1 MKTTHKLLACL
12 LCLSAFA
19 LCACDDSA
27 FESMNTNSK
36 RSSNADPNYQLT
48 QCEAQ
53 IWGFWLWHETTLNYV
68 SPFCQYLMGNW
79 ATTTYGGRYAKHPQY
94 VGAIYDY
101 MYVLTL
107 KNLVDIV
114 NRTSNIKQ
122 RNLHYIARIFKVYC
136 FGIVTDLYGDVPYF
150 EACRGHFDDNVLPTF
165 DKQQDIYKDFMS
177 ELQTAVDSL
186 RASEKMK
193 VKGDIIYDGDIL
205 KWKKLA
211 NSLHLRYAMRMVK
224 ADPTFAKQ
232 EVSKALHNPGGLISS
247 AEEEALVKY
256 VYDSFDWATMEYR
269 RNGIALLMKGTGE
282 YPATYICSTFFN
294 QLKDTN
300 DPRLFVYCRTYDE
313 TSPNNPFGRHDIT
326 EDMLSAPK
334 AKFQPVDPGYFS
346 WERWPSGYWS
356 SKMQKYYA
364 KECRPQVNNFYLRP
378 TSPGVIMTLAE
389 TKLLEAE
396 AVARWGSEMSSKT
409 VEQLYEEGVKAAFH
423 HLESYGAE
431 AFKDADIN
439 TYIAANNVSADQKD
453 QIEKINM
460 QLWILHFDN
469 PWEGYA
475 NWRRVDYPVLKSS
488 TEYGA
493 KCLNSQTIPL
503 RLCYPLFEG
512 TYNKAKYEEV
522 LQRLGG
528 TDDWNKPVWW
538 DQ

>member
-1 MKTTHKLLACL
+1 
-12 LCLSAFA
+12 
-19 LCACDDSA
+19 
-27 FESMNTNSK
+27 
-36 RSSNADPNYQLT
+36 
-48 QCEAQ
+48 
-53 IWGFWLWHETTLNYV
+53 
-68 SPFCQYLMGNW
+68 
-79 ATTTYGGRYAKHPQY
+79 
-94 VGAIYDY
+94 
-101 MYVLTL
+101 
-107 KNLVDIV
+107 
-114 NRTSNIKQ
+114 
-122 RNLHYIARIFKVYC
+122 
-136 FGIVTDLYGDVPYF
+136 
-150 EACRGHFDDNVLPTF
+150 
-165 DKQQDIYKDFMS
+165 
-177 ELQTAVDSL
+177 
-186 RASEKMK
+186 MK

-211 NSLHLRYAMRMVK
+211 NSLHLRYAIRMVK
-224 ADPTFAKQ
+224 ADPAFAKQ

-439 TYIAANNVSADQKD
+439 TYIAANNVSVDQKD

>member
-1 MKTTHKLLACL
+1 M
-12 LCLSAFA
+12 
-19 LCACDDSA
+19 
-27 FESMNTNSK
+27 
-36 RSSNADPNYQLT
+36 
-48 QCEAQ
+48 
-53 IWGFWLWHETTLNYV
+53 
-68 SPFCQYLMGNW
+68 
-79 ATTTYGGRYAKHPQY
+79 
-94 VGAIYDY
+94 
-101 MYVLTL
+101 
-107 KNLVDIV
+107 
-114 NRTSNIKQ
+114 
-122 RNLHYIARIFKVYC
+122 
-136 FGIVTDLYGDVPYF
+136 
-150 EACRGHFDDNVLPTF
+150 
-165 DKQQDIYKDFMS
+165 
-177 ELQTAVDSL
+177 
-186 RASEKMK
+186 
-193 VKGDIIYDGDIL
+193 KGDIIYDGNIL

-224 ADPTFAKQ
+224 ADPAFAKQ

-364 KECRPQVNNFYLRP
+364 KECRPQVNNFYLQP